1 MQSVVIEG
9 TLRPGVGKKATK
21 AVRKEGLVPCNI
33 YGGKENICF
42 SAPEKAFKSLIY
54 TPDFKIAEINVSGAT
69 HKAIVKDIQAHPV
82 TDRILHIDFVELID
96 GQSLKAEI
104 PIKLVGTSEGSKK
117 GGALYQKIRRAK
129 VKTTP
134 ENLVDAIEIDV
145 TPLEMGQSVRISDII
160 DIEGVEILTNPQT
173 PIASVE
179 VPRALRSLAAEEAA
193 AEEVEETTEEGG
205 EEAAAAE

>member
-9 TLRPGVGKKATK
+9 TLRTEVGKKATK

-33 YGGKENICF
+33 YGGKENLCF
-42 SAPEKAFKSLIY
+42 SAPEKAFKSLVY
-54 TPDFKIAEINVSGAT
+54 TPDFKIAEINVAGAT
-69 HKAIVKDIQAHPV
+69 HKVIVKDIQTHPV

-104 PIKLVGTSEGSKK
+104 PIKLVGTSEGSKQ

-134 ENLVDAIEIDV
+134 ENLIDAIEVDV
-145 TPLEMGQSVRISDII
+145 TALNMGQSVRISDVI

-179 VPRALRSLAAEEAA
+179 VPRALRSLAAEEAE

-205 EEAAAAE
+205 EEAAAE